1 MSSPPNGRYK
11 SQLFN
16 FLSRKSR
23 RLKDESD
30 RALRKL
36 KVAAVWGAQILLYPV
51 YLLAQTSQLAG
62 RQLQQATKEKPQLQT
77 SGKKDRAKRPDS
89 PPTPPPADTPI
100 QQVLRAIA
108 GQEES
113 ELVLNSA
120 ANSVGVSTNK
130 AGFFNQVADAI
141 TFVSTT
147 YFGFKFFNHNSAS
160 GSSHSSSSNL
170 TLHPLNLPET
180 VVVQTLQPKEAA
192 EGTRSGQSL
201 AAALHNQIVVRGVAT
216 QLATRSVVLVT
227 AENQIL
233 DILTPQQQQ
242 KLQQRIRWEL
252 ANYWRQWRLAQASAK
267 GIVAQL
273 RPPVNQR
280 HLLPPV
286 RLFWGVMAWVQKG
299 PVAIAANL
307 FQESTLVRWQ
317 ETREDEEMG
326 TGFSASGEGIGSIP
340 PFRKNK
346 ALHPSSS
353 LLLQP
358 LIFLDRTLVA
368 IEVRQKDFLAKLT
381 PRSGEIKAIERS
393 PLQRIQAVFSQPM
406 QQPASADVNAQAHTQ
421 AHNIQ
426 ALIQAAIDYFFGRRD
441 GKLSWE
447 STPEIDSDS
456 HSQTNQISGGAS
468 ASLASAQ
475 RHNPELTATGIADP
489 WLTMN
494 DLFGESDA
502 PTASKQPAPTA
513 PNRPL
518 PRVAGKEQP
527 SAHLPGKKTRIALPG
542 ASQQAYPAGDSLWKS
557 IKLRLS
563 FKQTIL
569 TPRKPTAPEQMA
581 ARPTQTPST
590 TKKSRKKDISGKITK
605 APAFQ
610 TPRVEAEEA
619 LPSSSSAIAQNN
631 RTSFA
636 THSPDWIE
644 AEVTPSGYVKHPLE
658 YLLEWLD
665 KAMLW
670 LENLL
675 VKVWRW
681 VKRM

>member
-11 SQLFN
+11 SKLFN

-23 RLKDESD
+23 QLKDESD
-30 RALRKL
+30 RAVRNL

-51 YLLAQTSQLAG
+51 YLLTQTSQLAG
-62 RQLQQATKEKPQLQT
+62 RQLQQATQEKFPQLQT
-77 SGKKDRAKRPDS
+77 SGKKDRARPKN
-89 PPTPPPADTPI
+89 PPTPPPTDAPI
-100 QQVLRAIA
+100 QEVLRAIA

-113 ELVLNSA
+113 EFLLNPA
-120 ANSVGVSTNK
+120 ANSVAASSNT
-130 AGFFNQVADAI
+130 GFFNQVADAI
-141 TFVSTT
+141 NRVSTT
-147 YFGFKFFNHNSAS
+147 YFGFKFFNHNGAS
-160 GSSHSSSSNL
+160 GSPSSSSNL
-170 TLHPLNLPET
+170 ILRPLSLPET
-180 VVVQTLQPKEAA
+180 VVVQTLQPKAA
-192 EGTRSGQSL
+192 AGASSGQSL
-201 AAALHNQIVVRGVAT
+201 AAALQNQIVVRGVAT

-233 DILTPQQQQ
+233 DILTPEQQQ
-242 KLQQRIRWEL
+242 KLQHRIRWEL
-252 ANYWRQWRLAQASAK
+252 ANYWRQWRLAQASGA
-267 GIVAQL
+267 GMAAQL

-286 RLFWGVMAWVQKG
+286 RLFWGAIAWMQKG

-317 ETREDEEMG
+317 ETTQEEMG
-326 TGFSASGEGIGSIP
+326 TRLSASREEIGSLP
-340 PFRKNK
+340 PFGNK

-358 LIFLDRTLVA
+358 LIFLDRTMVA

-381 PRSGEIKAIERS
+381 PHAGEIEANERS
-393 PLQRIQAVFSQPM
+393 PLQRIQAVFTQPM
-406 QQPASADVNAQAHTQ
+406 RQPASPDVTDPQ

-426 ALIQAAIDYFFGRRD
+426 ALIQAAIDYFFGRRN
-441 GKLSWE
+441 GKLPWE

-456 HSQTNQISGGAS
+456 YSQTHQLSGGAS
-468 ASLASAQ
+468 ASLSSAQ
-475 RHNPELTATGIADP
+475 RNHPELTATGVADP

-494 DLFGESDA
+494 DLFGKPDA
-502 PTASKQPAPTA
+502 PTSKQATPTA
-513 PNRPL
+513 PKRPL
-518 PRVAGKEQP
+518 PRVAGKERP
-527 SAHLPGKKTRIALPG
+527 SAHLPGKKTRTALPG
-542 ASQQAYPAGDSLWKS
+542 ANQPEMPAENSVWRS

-569 TPRKPTAPEQMA
+569 TPRKPAAPEPMA
-581 ARPTQTPST
+581 ARPTPTPST
-590 TKKSRKKDISGKITK
+590 TKKSRKKDGKITK
-605 APAFQ
+605 APTFQ
-610 TPRVEAEEA
+610 TPRVEAERA
-619 LPSSSSAIAQNN
+619 LSNLSPAIAQSN

-644 AEVTPSGYVKHPLE
+644 AEVTPAGYVKHPLE

-670 LENLL
+670 LENFF

-681 VKRM
+681 VKKF

>member
-11 SQLFN
+11 SKLFS

-30 RALRKL
+30 RAVRNL

-62 RQLQQATKEKPQLQT
+62 RQLQQATQEKFPQLH
-77 SGKKDRAKRPDS
+77 SGKKDRTKRPNS
-89 PPTPPPADTPI
+89 PPTPPPTDAPI
-100 QQVLRAIA
+100 QEVLRAIA

-113 ELVLNSA
+113 EFLLNPS
-120 ANSVGVSTNK
+120 ANSVAASSNP
-130 AGFFNQVADAI
+130 GFFNQVADAI
-141 TFVSTT
+141 NRVSTT
-147 YFGFKFFNHNSAS
+147 YFGFKFFNHNAAS
-160 GSSHSSSSNL
+160 GSSPSSSSNL
-170 TLHPLNLPET
+170 ILRPLNLPET
-180 VVVQTLQPKEAA
+180 VVVQTLQPKAA
-192 EGTRSGQSL
+192 AGTSSGKSL
-201 AAALHNQIVVRGVAT
+201 AAALQNQIVVRGVAT

-227 AENQIL
+227 TENQIL
-233 DILTPQQQQ
+233 DILTPEQQQT
-242 KLQQRIRWEL
+242 LQQRIRWEL

-267 GIVAQL
+267 GIAAQL
-273 RPPVNQR
+273 HPPVNQQ

-286 RLFWGVMAWVQKG
+286 RLFWGAIAWVQKG

-317 ETREDEEMG
+317 DTREEEIG
-326 TGFSASGEGIGSIP
+326 TRLSASREEIGSLP
-340 PFRKNK
+340 PFGNK

-358 LIFLDRTLVA
+358 LIFLDRTMVA

-381 PRSGEIKAIERS
+381 PHAGEIEANERSPLQS

-406 QQPASADVNAQAHTQ
+406 RQPASPEVTDAQ

-426 ALIQAAIDYFFGRRD
+426 ALIQAAIDYFFGRRN
-441 GKLSWE
+441 GKLPWE

-456 HSQTNQISGGAS
+456 YSQTHQISGGAS
-468 ASLASAQ
+468 AYLSSAQ
-475 RHNPELTATGIADP
+475 RNHPEVTATGVADP

-494 DLFGESDA
+494 DLFGKPDS
-502 PTASKQPAPTA
+502 PTSKQPVPTA
-513 PNRPL
+513 PKRPL

-527 SAHLPGKKTRIALPG
+527 SAHLPGKKTRTALPG
-542 ASQQAYPAGDSLWKS
+542 ANQPEMPAENSVWRS

-569 TPRKPTAPEQMA
+569 TPRKPVAPEPMA
-581 ARPTQTPST
+581 ARPTPTPST
-590 TKKSRKKDISGKITK
+590 TKKSRKKDGKITK
-605 APAFQ
+605 APTFQ
-610 TPRVEAEEA
+610 TPRVEAERA
-619 LPSSSSAIAQNN
+619 LSNLSPAIAQNN

-644 AEVTPSGYVKHPLE
+644 AEVTPAGYVKHPLE

-670 LENLL
+670 LENFF
-675 VKVWRW
+675 VKVWHW
-681 VKRM
+681 LKKF

>member
-11 SQLFN
+11 SKLFN

-23 RLKDESD
+23 QLKDESD
-30 RALRKL
+30 RAVRNL

-62 RQLQQATKEKPQLQT
+62 RQLQQATQEKFPQLH
-77 SGKKDRAKRPDS
+77 SGKKDRTKRPNS
-89 PPTPPPADTPI
+89 PPTPPPTDAPI
-100 QQVLRAIA
+100 QEVLRAIA

-113 ELVLNSA
+113 EFALNPS
-120 ANSVGVSTNK
+120 ANSVATSSNK
-130 AGFFNQVADAI
+130 AGIFSQVADAI
-141 TFVSTT
+141 NRVSTT
-147 YFGFKFFNHNSAS
+147 YFGFQFFDRSAAG
-160 GSSHSSSSNL
+160 GSSHSISPNL
-170 TLHPLNLPET
+170 TLPPLNLPET
-180 VVVQTLQPKEAA
+180 VVVQTLQPKAA
-192 EGTRSGQSL
+192 AGTSSGKSL
-201 AAALHNQIVVRGVAT
+201 AAALRNQIVVRGVAT

-227 AENQIL
+227 ADNQIL
-233 DILTPQQQQ
+233 DILTPEQQQ

-252 ANYWRQWRLAQASAK
+252 ANYWRQWRLVQASAK
-267 GIVAQL
+267 GIAAQL

-286 RLFWGVMAWVQKG
+286 RLFWGVIAWVQKG

-317 ETREDEEMG
+317 ETTQEQMG
-326 TGFSASGEGIGSIP
+326 TRLSASREEIGSLP
-340 PFRKNK
+340 PFANK

-358 LIFLDRTLVA
+358 LIFLDRTMVA

-381 PRSGEIKAIERS
+381 PHAGEIEANERSPLQS

-406 QQPASADVNAQAHTQ
+406 RQPASPDVTDAQAHN
-421 AHNIQ
+421 NIQ
-426 ALIQAAIDYFFGRRD
+426 ALIQAAIDYFFGRRN
-441 GKLSWE
+441 GKLPWE

-456 HSQTNQISGGAS
+456 YSQTHQISGGAS
-468 ASLASAQ
+468 ASLSSAQ
-475 RHNPELTATGIADP
+475 RKNPELTATGIADP

-494 DLFGESDA
+494 DLFGKPDS
-502 PTASKQPAPTA
+502 PTSKQPAPTA
-513 PNRPL
+513 PHRPL
-518 PRVAGKEQP
+518 PRVAGKAQP
-527 SAHLPGKKTRIALPG
+527 SAHLPGKKSRTALPG
-542 ASQQAYPAGDSLWKS
+542 VSQPDLPAEDSLWKS

-563 FKQTIL
+563 FKQTLL
-569 TPRKPTAPEQMA
+569 TPRKPAAPEQMA

-590 TKKSRKKDISGKITK
+590 TKKSRKKDTSGKITK

-610 TPRVEAEEA
+610 TPRMEAEGA
-619 LPSSSSAIAQNN
+619 LSNLSPAIARSN

-644 AEVTPSGYVKHPLE
+644 AEVTPAGYVKHPLE

-670 LENLL
+670 LENFF

-681 VKRM
+681 VKKF

>member
-11 SQLFN
+11 SKLFN

-23 RLKDESD
+23 QLKDESD
-30 RALRKL
+30 RAVRNL

-62 RQLQQATKEKPQLQT
+62 RQLQQATQEKFPQLH
-77 SGKKDRAKRPDS
+77 SGKKDRTKRPNS
-89 PPTPPPADTPI
+89 PPTPPPTDAPI
-100 QQVLRAIA
+100 QEVLRAIA

-113 ELVLNSA
+113 EFALNPS
-120 ANSVGVSTNK
+120 ANSVAAASNK
-130 AGFFNQVADAI
+130 AGIFSQVADAI
-141 TFVSTT
+141 NRVSTT
-147 YFGFKFFNHNSAS
+147 YFGFQFFDRSAAG
-160 GSSHSSSSNL
+160 GSSHSISSNL
-170 TLHPLNLPET
+170 TLPPLNLPET
-180 VVVQTLQPKEAA
+180 VVVQTLQPKAA
-192 EGTRSGQSL
+192 AGTSNGQSL
-201 AAALHNQIVVRGVAT
+201 AAALRNQIVVRGVAT

-227 AENQIL
+227 ADNQIL
-233 DILTPQQQQ
+233 DILTPEQQQ

-252 ANYWRQWRLAQASAK
+252 ANYWRQWRLVQASAK
-267 GIVAQL
+267 GIAAQL

-286 RLFWGVMAWVQKG
+286 RLFWGVIAWVQQG

-307 FQESTLVRWQ
+307 FQESTLVQGQ
-317 ETREDEEMG
+317 ET
-326 TGFSASGEGIGSIP
+326 TGEAEIGRRLSASREEIGTIP
-340 PFRKNK
+340 
-346 ALHPSSS
+346 HPSSS

-358 LIFLDRTLVA
+358 LIFLDRTMVA

-381 PRSGEIKAIERS
+381 PRSGEMEVVARS

-406 QQPASADVNAQAHTQ
+406 RQPASPDVTDAQAP
-421 AHNIQ
+421 NIQ
-426 ALIQAAIDYFFGRRD
+426 ALIQAAIDYFFGRRN
-441 GKLSWE
+441 GKLPWE

-456 HSQTNQISGGAS
+456 YSQTNRISGGAS

-475 RHNPELTATGIADP
+475 RKNPALSATGVADP

-494 DLFGESDA
+494 DLFGQPDA
-502 PTASKQPAPTA
+502 PTSKQPTRTA
-513 PNRPL
+513 PHRPL
-518 PRVAGKEQP
+518 PRVAGKAQP
-527 SAHLPGKKTRIALPG
+527 SAHLPGKKTRTALPG
-542 ASQQAYPAGDSLWKS
+542 ANQPDMPAENSVWKS

-569 TPRKPTAPEQMA
+569 TPRKPTAPEPMA
-581 ARPTQTPST
+581 ARPTPTPST
-590 TKKSRKKDISGKITK
+590 TKKSRKKDGKITK
-605 APAFQ
+605 APTFQ
-610 TPRVEAEEA
+610 TPRVEAEGT
-619 LPSSSSAIAQNN
+619 LSNLSPAIAQSN

-644 AEVTPSGYVKHPLE
+644 AEVTPAGYVKHPLE

-670 LENLL
+670 LENFF
-675 VKVWRW
+675 VKVWHW
-681 VKRM
+681 VKKF

>member
-1 MSSPPNGRYK
+1 MSSPPDGRYK

-30 RALRKL
+30 RAVRNL

-62 RQLQQATKEKPQLQT
+62 RQLQQATQEKPQLH
-77 SGKKDRAKRPDS
+77 SGKKDWARPKN

-100 QQVLRAIA
+100 QQVLLAIA

-113 ELVLNSA
+113 ELLLNPA
-120 ANSVGVSTNK
+120 ANSVAASSNT
-130 AGFFNQVADAI
+130 GFFHQVADAI
-141 TFVSTT
+141 NRVSTT
-147 YFGFKFFNHNSAS
+147 YFGFKFFNHNAAS
-160 GSSHSSSSNL
+160 GSSPSSSSNL
-170 TLHPLNLPET
+170 ILRPLNLPET
-180 VVVQTLQPKEAA
+180 VVVQTLQPKAA
-192 EGTRSGQSL
+192 AGTSGQSL
-201 AAALHNQIVVRGVAT
+201 AATLQNQIVVRGVAT

-233 DILTPQQQQ
+233 DILTPEQQQ

-267 GIVAQL
+267 GIAAQL
-273 RPPVNQR
+273 HPPVNQR

-286 RLFWGVMAWVQKG
+286 RLFWGAIAWVQKG

-307 FQESTLVRWQ
+307 FQESTLVRGQ
-317 ETREDEEMG
+317 ET
-326 TGFSASGEGIGSIP
+326 TGEQEIGRRWSAPREGIGTIP
-340 PFRKNK
+340 
-346 ALHPSSS
+346 HPSSS

-358 LIFLDRTLVA
+358 LIFLDRTLAA
-368 IEVRQKDFLAKLT
+368 IEVRQQGVLAKLT
-381 PRSGEIKAIERS
+381 PRSGEIEVVERS
-393 PLQRIQAVFSQPM
+393 PLQAPLQRIQAVFSQPM
-406 QQPASADVNAQAHTQ
+406 RQPASPDVTDAQPQ
-421 AHNIQ
+421 NIQ
-426 ALIQAAIDYFFGRRD
+426 ALIQAAIDYFFGRRN
-441 GKLSWE
+441 GKLPWE

-456 HSQTNQISGGAS
+456 HTQTHHVSGGAS

-475 RHNPELTATGIADP
+475 RKNPELTATGVADP

-494 DLFGESDA
+494 DLFGKPDA
-502 PTASKQPAPTA
+502 PTSKQPAPTA
-513 PNRPL
+513 PKRPL

-527 SAHLPGKKTRIALPG
+527 SAHLPGKKARTALPG
-542 ASQQAYPAGDSLWKS
+542 ANQPDLPAGDSLWKS

-563 FKQTIL
+563 FKQTLL
-569 TPRKPTAPEQMA
+569 TPRKPTVPEPMA

-605 APAFQ
+605 APVQ
-610 TPRVEAEEA
+610 TPRVEAEGT
-619 LPSSSSAIAQNN
+619 LSNLSPAIAQSN

-644 AEVTPSGYVKHPLE
+644 AEVTPAGYVKHPLE

-670 LENLL
+670 LENFF

-681 VKRM
+681 VKKF

>member
-11 SQLFN
+11 SKLFN

-23 RLKDESD
+23 QLKDESD
-30 RALRKL
+30 RAVRNL

-62 RQLQQATKEKPQLQT
+62 RQLQQATQEKFPQLQT
-77 SGKKDRAKRPDS
+77 SGKEDRTKRPNS
-89 PPTPPPADTPI
+89 PPTPPPTDAPI
-100 QQVLRAIA
+100 QEVLRVIA

-113 ELVLNSA
+113 ELLLNPA
-120 ANSVGVSTNK
+120 ANSVTASSNT
-130 AGFFNQVADAI
+130 GFFNQVADAI
-141 TFVSTT
+141 NHVSTT
-147 YFGFKFFNHNSAS
+147 YFGFKFFNHNAAS
-160 GSSHSSSSNL
+160 GSSPSSSSNL
-170 TLHPLNLPET
+170 TLPPLNLPET
-180 VVVQTLQPKEAA
+180 VVVQTLQLKEAT
-192 EGTRSGQSL
+192 EGTSNGQSL

-233 DILTPQQQQ
+233 DILTPEQQQ
-242 KLQQRIRWEL
+242 KLQHRIRWEL

-267 GIVAQL
+267 GMAAQL

-286 RLFWGVMAWVQKG
+286 RLFWGAIAWVQKG

-317 ETREDEEMG
+317 ETTGEEIG
-326 TGFSASGEGIGSIP
+326 RQLSASREGSETIP
-340 PFRKNK
+340 
-346 ALHPSSS
+346 HPSSS

-358 LIFLDRTLVA
+358 LIFLDRTLAA
-368 IEVRQKDFLAKLT
+368 IEVQQQGILAKLT
-381 PRSGEIKAIERS
+381 PRSGEIEAIERS

-406 QQPASADVNAQAHTQ
+406 RQPASPDVTDAQP
-421 AHNIQ
+421 HNIQ
-426 ALIQAAIDYFFGRRD
+426 ALIQAAIDYFFGRRN
-441 GKLSWE
+441 GKLPWE

-456 HSQTNQISGGAS
+456 YSQTHQISSGAS

-475 RHNPELTATGIADP
+475 RKNPELTATGVADP

-494 DLFGESDA
+494 DLFGKPDA
-502 PTASKQPAPTA
+502 PTSKQVTRTA
-513 PNRPL
+513 PHRPL

-527 SAHLPGKKTRIALPG
+527 SAHLPGKKTRTALPE
-542 ASQQAYPAGDSLWKS
+542 ANQPDLPAGDSLWKS

-563 FKQTIL
+563 FKQTLL

-590 TKKSRKKDISGKITK
+590 TKKSRKKDISGKIPK
-605 APAFQ
+605 VPAFQ
-610 TPRVEAEEA
+610 TPRVEAEGA
-619 LPSSSSAIAQNN
+619 LPNLSPAIAQNN

-644 AEVTPSGYVKHPLE
+644 AEVTPAGYVKHPLE

-670 LENLL
+670 LENFLM
-675 VKVWRW
+675 KVWRW